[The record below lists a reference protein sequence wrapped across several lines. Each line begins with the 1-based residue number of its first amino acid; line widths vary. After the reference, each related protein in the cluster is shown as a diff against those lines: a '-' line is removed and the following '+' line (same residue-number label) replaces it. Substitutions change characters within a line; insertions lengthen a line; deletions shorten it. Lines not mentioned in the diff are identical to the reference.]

1 MRKVMIISGAGLS
14 AQSGISTFRDHDG
27 LWEHYDVMQVCST
40 QGWEQDRALVT
51 AFYNARRR
59 DLQDKQPNKAH
70 LSLAALEQAY
80 PGRIIHLTQNVDNL
94 LARAGCQEV
103 VNLHGTLT
111 DLRCEACAH
120 VWDIGYEAQN
130 EEDVCPRCES
140 HSIRHNVVMF
150 GESAPEYRRIYE
162 AIAQCELFVAI
173 GTSGQVIDI
182 VTIAREFEHSL
193 LINPKR
199 EEYVTAFG
207 SFEQNIDMFFER
219 FIQKKAV
226 EAADE
231 MSDIITRFL
240 RH

>member
-1 MRKVMIISGAGLS
+1 MACRLLPEPE
-14 AQSGISTFRDHDG
+14 IST
-27 LWEHYDVMQVCST
+27 T
-40 QGWEQDRALVT
+40 
-51 AFYNARRR
+51 
-59 DLQDKQPNKAH
+59 
-70 LSLAALEQAY
+70 
-80 PGRIIHLTQNVDNL
+80 
-94 LARAGCQEV
+94 RAGASV
-103 VNLHGTLT
+103 SV
-111 DLRCEACAH
+111 
-120 VWDIGYEAQN
+120 
-130 EEDVCPRCES
+130 
-140 HSIRHNVVMF
+140 F
-150 GESAPEYRRIYE
+150 GE

-207 SFEQNIDMFFER
+207 SFEQNIDTFFER

-240 RH
+240 QH